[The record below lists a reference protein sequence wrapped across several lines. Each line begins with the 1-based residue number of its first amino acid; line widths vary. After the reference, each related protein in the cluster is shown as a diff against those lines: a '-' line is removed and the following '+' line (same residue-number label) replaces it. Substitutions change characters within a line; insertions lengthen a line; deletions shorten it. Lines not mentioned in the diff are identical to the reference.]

1 MKYTFSII
9 IPYRDTYE
17 LLLKAVDSVPDR
29 DDIQIIIVDNS
40 AIPLSL
46 ENVPRKENARVLFLT
61 SLPSKGAGCA
71 RNVGLEHAEGR
82 FVLFLDA
89 DDYFMENAFSH
100 FNEYI
105 DKDYDIVYF
114 KSDSINLK
122 DGSPGRRHAVINQLI
137 DEFNRTGDD
146 GVLRYRFVNPIAK
159 MIRAELIAKYDIRF
173 EEVRVSNDVWFSI
186 MTGHYAKS
194 ITCTDAAVY
203 MITAGE
209 SGSSLTR
216 NRTSENLFIRF
227 QVMVRVN
234 KFLKT
239 VDAYKYHTRLS
250 GFLRIVLREYG
261 IKEFLRYL
269 KYAHDNKVSIF

>member
-46 ENVPRKENARVLFLT
+46 EDVPRKENARVLFLT

-105 DKDYDIVYF
+105 DKNYDIVYF

-173 EEVRVSNDVWFSI
+173 EEVRVSNDVWFSVQ
-186 MTGHYAKS
+186 TGHAAKKV
-194 ITCTDAAVY
+194 TADASRVY

-209 SGSSLTR
+209 VGSSLTR
-216 NRTSENLFIRF
+216 KLTKENWFIRY
-227 QVMVRVN
+227 QVSVRVN
-234 KFLKT
+234 KFLKS
-239 VDAYKYHTRLS
+239 VGKYQYHIRLL
-250 GFLRIVLREYG
+250 GFLNITL
-261 IKEFLRYL
+261 KEFGFKEYL
-269 KYAHDNKVSIF
+269 HFLNYALKNRVGIF